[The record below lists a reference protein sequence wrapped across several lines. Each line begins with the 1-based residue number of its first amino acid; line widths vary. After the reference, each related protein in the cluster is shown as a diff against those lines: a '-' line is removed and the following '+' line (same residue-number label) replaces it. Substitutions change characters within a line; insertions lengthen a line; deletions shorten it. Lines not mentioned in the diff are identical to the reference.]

1 MNFQFKGIM
10 FILSFLLILI
20 SIFLLLYWNLG
31 GFVNLI
37 KKLPPKEFD
46 KISDLKL
53 GILFFGVTILILIFI
68 IYLISNPF

>member
-1 MNFQFKGIM
+1 M
-10 FILSFLLILI
+10 FFLSFLLILI

-31 GFVNLI
+31 GFENLI